1 MGWLRLVGFF
11 KLQVSFAKEPYKR
24 DLYSAKWL
32 IILRSLLTVAT
43 PYIYPFYQPHSL
55 SSQCFSDVRTMAQ
68 HACGVQYIWYFFPVF
83 FSIRCISAH
92 NHCMSLWHCSTT
104 GCITSAQNSSKVS
117 STFCMVL
124 ADFWET
130 IPQKSAVHFVWYF
143 ESQLYICMVF
153 HHCICMIL
161 HHILYGIS
169 IVSSTF
175 VWYFM
180 TVVNFWQQLVH
191 TIQMIHMYTHLELT
205 FEVPYKM
212 YSWLLRNFWL
222 LMTFVDF
229 ESQLYICMLFHDC
242 CQFLPAAGACHCSV
256 VAALHAPSSTEIYQK
271 SALHFA
277 DAFICLL
284 IFFFGEF
291 PPATAAC
298 RRGTVAAPRAPSSAS
313 GPRARAVRVDLHS
326 CHWRRGRR

>member
-104 GCITSAQNSSKVS
+104 ACITSARNSSKVS

-191 TIQMIHMYTHLELT
+191 TLPMIHMTHVYTSRADFRSTIQNVQLT
-205 FEVPYKM
+205 FEEF
-212 YSWLLRNFWL
+212 L
-222 LMTFVDF
+222 TFDD
-229 ESQLYICMLFHDC
+229 ICRFR
-242 CQFLPAAGACHCSV
+242 
-256 VAALHAPSSTEIYQK
+256 K
-271 SALHFA
+271 SALHLYV
-277 DAFICLL
+277 ISWLL
-284 IFFFGEF
+284 SISARSWCVSLQRCSSTARAIFDRNLSKVSSTFCWCIYLLAYFFFWWI
-291 PPATAAC
+291 PASNCCVSPRHC
-298 RRGTVAAPRAPSSAS
+298 RST
-313 GPRARAVRVDLHS
+313 ARAVFGVRTPSTSGPSGSPQLPLT
-326 CHWRRGRR
+326 